1 MYDEILNEIKKSFLK
16 HQAELFEEYFL
27 DQALE
32 DMKPKLENDFN
43 NYSDTIYDKYN
54 RSGYLIQRGK
64 YFIFQP
70 FNENEDAPMYYRQ
83 HLEIEQNNQ
92 VSLNNYVK
100 QKFKALYKKDIFTQ
114 KENMTKQDESYNF
127 DKTLDYYEERE
138 ENFIVGIIE

>member
-1 MYDEILNEIKKSFLK
+1 
-16 HQAELFEEYFL
+16 
-27 DQALE
+27 
-32 DMKPKLENDFN
+32 
-43 NYSDTIYDKYN
+43 
-54 RSGYLIQRGK
+54 
-64 YFIFQP
+64 
-70 FNENEDAPMYYRQ
+70 MYYRQ